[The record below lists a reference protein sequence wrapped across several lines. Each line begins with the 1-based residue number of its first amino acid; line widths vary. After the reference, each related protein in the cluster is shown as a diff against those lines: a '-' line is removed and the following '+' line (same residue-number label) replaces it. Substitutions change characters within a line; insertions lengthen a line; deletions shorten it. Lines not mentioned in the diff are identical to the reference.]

1 VFVVSGEGRRA
12 RSFAGSVAESVHE
25 DLVAVVDESVE
36 QGLGDDGVWVG
47 E

>member
-1 VFVVSGEGRRA
+1 VFVVSGRDDASG
-12 RSFAGSVAESVHE
+12 SFVMPVAGSVHE

-36 QGLGDDGVWVG
+36 SGLDDDGVG